1 MFSLLTCADTSYFPM
16 ALALAK
22 NVRLYA
28 DCRLFLYDLGLK
40 NTEQAE
46 LKANGVIIEK
56 TAFDEDTFKL
66 NSKGN
71 IRTTHKIDCIR
82 HFLRAYACGVLVLDA
97 DALLVEN
104 VVEEIFPQ
112 EREIVVTYRCN
123 RERKSH
129 ILINGKINAG
139 VMGFGSAVSDAFF
152 DEWKKICDDGEH
164 TDQSALSDLLES
176 RVELERIGSI
186 QPYGPYEVR
195 ILDGNIYND
204 VTCRTGKIFHFKNA
218 GRRLNKRLGFTSF
231 AVAHRLF
238 PRVVRGLVDFNRRHQ
253 WFVWRG

>member
-1 MFSLLTCADTSYFPM
+1 MFSLLTCADTNYFPM

-40 NTEQAE
+40 DEERAE
-46 LKANGVIIEK
+46 LEANGVTIEK
-56 TAFDEDTFKL
+56 TAFDEDTFQL

-82 HFLRAYACGVLVLDA
+82 HFLRTYSRGVLVLDA

-104 VVEEIFPQ
+104 VVRDVFPQ

-123 RERKSH
+123 RERKPH

-139 VMGFGSAVSDAFF
+139 VMAFGAAVSDTFF
-152 DEWKKICDDGEH
+152 GAWKEMCADGEH
-164 TDQSALSDLLES
+164 TDQSALSALLEPH
-176 RVELERIGSI
+176 VELERIGSV
-186 QPYGPYEVR
+186 QVYGEYEIR

-238 PRVVRGLVDFNRRHQ
+238 PRLMTRIVAFNRRRQ
-253 WFVWRG
+253 WFIWRG

>member
-1 MFSLLTCADTSYFPM
+1 MFSLLTCADTNYFPM

-22 NVRLYA
+22 NVRLYG

-40 NTEQAE
+40 DVERAE
-46 LKANGVIIEK
+46 LQANGVTIEK
-56 TAFDEDTFKL
+56 TAFDEGTFKL

-82 HFLRAYACGVLVLDA
+82 HFLRTYSCGVLVLDA

-104 VVEEIFPQ
+104 VVADIFPHD
-112 EREIVVTYRCN
+112 REIVVTYRCN
-123 RERKSH
+123 RERKPH

-139 VMGFGSAVSDAFF
+139 VMAFGAGGSDVFF
-152 DEWKKICDDGEH
+152 DEWKEMCADGEH
-164 TDQSALSDLLES
+164 TDQSALSALLE
-176 RVELERIGSI
+176 RHVALDRIDSV
-186 QPYGPYEVR
+186 QSYGEYEIR
-195 ILDGNIYND
+195 ILDGNVFND

-218 GRRLNKRLGFTSF
+218 GRQLNKRLGFTSF

-238 PRVVRGLVDFNRRHQ
+238 PRFITGVVAFNRRHQ